1 VSSNRSTAPIAP
13 ADRIVAWALRVA
25 STALVFAGVALFVAG
40 IPLLQ
45 AASDALRD
53 ILLVEE
59 SKPRPEEYERIRG
72 VVERYTAAVT
82 PRARALGWV
91 WLGFAIWIP
100 PLVLSARRR

>member
-1 VSSNRSTAPIAP
+1 
-13 ADRIVAWALRVA
+13 
-25 STALVFAGVALFVAG
+25 
-40 IPLLQ
+40 
-45 AASDALRD
+45 
-53 ILLVEE
+53 
-59 SKPRPEEYERIRG
+59 